1 MSTGRAITALVVG
14 FLLSNI
20 LTTIYYIVTASMNTV
35 PFQREQ
41 QVFIGLFLTHFIFVG
56 IMVYMYPRWSRSV
69 DSAVAQGALFGALMA
84 AMMFIPQA
92 VLVRSIWTVDFNAIF
107 AANIVAHTVIGAI
120 VGIAIALIH
129 SRGSSPAT
137 A

>member
-1 MSTGRAITALVVG
+1 MNTGKALTALVVG

-41 QVFIGLFLTHFIFVG
+41 QVFVGLFLTHLIFVG
-56 IMVYMYPRWSRSV
+56 IMVYMYPRWSRAG

-92 VLVRSIWTVDFNAIF
+92 VLVRSIWTVDFNTIF
-107 AANIVAHTVIGAI
+107 VANVVAHTVIGAM
-120 VGIAIALIH
+120 VGVAIALIH
-129 SRGSSPAT
+129 ARGSSAAT